1 MPKANYDPSFR
12 QPQYVKLMNQPQT
25 IAQYFLQQVQSNDGA
40 KVALRQKEFGIWQEY
55 TWPESYEQ
63 VRSFAL
69 GLLELGVKRG
79 DHLCSI
85 GDNDRQY
92 LWGFLAMQAVGV
104 AGVGMYTDAIPKEME
119 YVINHSDSVIALA
132 KDQEQCDKFLEI
144 REQIPNIRK
153 VIYWDDRGLWDYE
166 DDWLI
171 SFEAVQE
178 LGKERAQKEPNRF
191 EEEIALGTPD
201 ETGLICYTS
210 GTTGLPKGVMLS
222 NENLIAVA
230 EKAFAIDPRYSTD
243 NHVSFMPMGWI
254 AEPVFGIV
262 PHCIT
267 GMIMNFP
274 EEPET
279 VRQNIREI
287 APDNLFYGA
296 RLWDSQVGAVQVRM
310 NDATGLNR
318 WLYEKFLPVGY
329 KVADKKFN
337 KEPIGLGLK
346 MSYKVGD
353 LLVFAPLRNQ
363 LGLSRVRGAYT
374 AGAVL
379 SPDHIRFYHALG
391 INLKQIY
398 GSTEVSGGVT
408 VHRDGD
414 IKFASVGVPYDGIE
428 IKTSDEGELLIS
440 GPTVMKGYY
449 KNPEATAKD
458 IMVDE
463 NGRRWF
469 KSGDAGYIDED
480 GHIIFQ
486 DRVKNMIQLA
496 NGEVFS
502 PQFIEG
508 RLKFSPY
515 IQDVMALGG
524 ETRDYVTALI
534 IIAFDNVGYWA
545 EKQGI
550 GYTTFVD
557 LSQKPQVYELIN
569 QSVQDVNENLPEGAR
584 IKRFVLLHKE
594 FDADE
599 AEMTRSR
606 KLRRNVL
613 YDKYMNII
621 EGMYSDVD
629 SIDVSASVTYQD
641 GTEGVIE
648 TAVSI
653 QTVF

>member
-1 MPKANYDPSFR
+1 MD
-12 QPQYVKLMNQPQT
+12 QPQT
-25 IAQYFLQQVQSNDGA
+25 IAQYFLRQVQNNDA
-40 KVALRQKEFGIWQEY
+40 QTVALRQKEFGIWQEY

-63 VRSFAL
+63 VKAFAL
-69 GLLELGVKRG
+69 GLLALGVKRG

-92 LWGFLAMQAVGV
+92 LWGFLGMQAIGA

-119 YVINHSDSVIALA
+119 YVINHSDAVIALA

-144 REQIPNIRK
+144 RDQIPNVRK

-166 DDWLI
+166 EDWLI
-171 SFEAVQE
+171 SFESVQE
-178 LGKERAQKEPNRF
+178 LGRDLANKEPNRF
-191 EEEIALGTPD
+191 EEEIAQGTSD

-230 EKAFAIDPRYSTD
+230 EKAFAIDPRYNTD

-310 NDATGLNR
+310 NDATRLNQ

-346 MSYKVGD
+346 MSYKLGD

-428 IKTSDEGELLIS
+428 IQTSDEGELLIT

-480 GHIIFQ
+480 GHVIFQ
-486 DRVKNMIQLA
+486 DRVKNMIKLA

-557 LSQKPQVYELIN
+557 LSQKSQVYDLVN
-569 QSVQDVNENLPEGAR
+569 QAVQEVNDTLPVGAR
-584 IKRFVLLHKE
+584 VKRFVLLHKE

-613 YDKYMNII
+613 YDKYVDII
-621 EGMYSDVD
+621 EGMYSDAD
-629 SIDVSASVTYQD
+629 SINVSASVTYQD

>member
-1 MPKANYDPSFR
+1 MD
-12 QPQYVKLMNQPQT
+12 QPQT
-25 IAQYFLQQVQSNDGA
+25 IAQYFLRQVQNNDDQQ
-40 KVALRQKEFGIWQEY
+40 VALRQKEFGIWQEY
-55 TWPESYEQ
+55 SWPESYEQ
-63 VRSFAL
+63 VKSFAL

-85 GDNDRQY
+85 GDNDREY
-92 LWGFLAMQAVGV
+92 LWGFLGMQAIGA

-119 YVINHSDSVIALA
+119 YVINHSDAVIALA

-144 REQIPNIRK
+144 RDQIPNVRK

-166 DDWLI
+166 EDWLI
-171 SFEAVQE
+171 SFESVQE
-178 LGKERAQKEPNRF
+178 LGRDLASKEPNRF
-191 EEEIALGTPD
+191 EEEIAQGTSD

-230 EKAFAIDPRYSTD
+230 EKAFAIDPRYNTD

-310 NDATGLNR
+310 NDATRLNQ

-346 MSYKVGD
+346 MSYKLGD

-428 IKTSDEGELLIS
+428 IQTSDEGELLIT

-469 KSGDAGYIDED
+469 KSGDAGYIDDD
-480 GHIIFQ
+480 GHVIFQ
-486 DRVKNMIQLA
+486 DRVKNMIKLA

-524 ETRDYVTALI
+524 ETRDYVTALV

-557 LSQKPQVYELIN
+557 LSQKPQVYNLIN
-569 QSVQDVNENLPEGAR
+569 QAVQEVNETLPAGAR
-584 IKRFVLLHKE
+584 VKRFVLLHKE

-613 YDKYMNII
+613 YDKYVDII

-629 SIDVSASVTYQD
+629 SINVSASVTYQD

-648 TAVSI
+648 TAVSV

>member
-1 MPKANYDPSFR
+1 MD
-12 QPQYVKLMNQPQT
+12 QPQT
-25 IAQYFLQQVQSNDGA
+25 IAQYFLQQVQSNDD
-40 KVALRQKEFGIWQEY
+40 KNVALRQKEFGIWQEY

-92 LWGFLAMQAVGV
+92 LWGFLAMQAIGT

-119 YVINHSDSVIALA
+119 YVINHSDSVVALA

-144 REQIPNIRK
+144 RDQIPNIRK

-191 EEEIALGTPD
+191 EEEIAQGTRE

-296 RLWDSQVGAVQVRM
+296 RLWDGQVGAVQVRM
-310 NDATGLNR
+310 NDAARLNQ
-318 WLYEKFLPVGY
+318 WLYEKFLPIGY

-346 MSYKVGD
+346 MSYKLGD
-353 LLVFAPLRNQ
+353 LLVFSPLRNQ

-458 IMVDE
+458 IVVDE

-480 GHIIFQ
+480 GHVIFQ
-486 DRVKNMIQLA
+486 DRVKNMIKLA

-557 LSQKPQVYELIN
+557 LSQKPKVYALIN
-569 QSVQDVNENLPEGAR
+569 QAVQDVNENLPTGAR
-584 IKRFVLLHKE
+584 VKRFVLLHKE

-613 YDKYMNII
+613 YDKYMDII
-621 EGMYSDVD
+621 EGMYSDTD

>member
-1 MPKANYDPSFR
+1 ME
-12 QPQYVKLMNQPQT
+12 QPQT
-25 IAQYFLQQVQSNDGA
+25 ISQYFLQQVQTNDRQ
-40 KVALRQKEFGIWQEY
+40 KTALRQKEFGIWQEY
-55 TWPESYEQ
+55 SWPDSYEQ
-63 VRSFAL
+63 VKLFAL
-69 GLLELGVKRG
+69 GLLELGLERG
-79 DHLCSI
+79 DHLCTI

-92 LWGFLAMQAVGV
+92 LWGFLAMQALGV
-104 AGVGMYTDAIPKEME
+104 AGVGLYTDAIPKEME
-119 YVINHSDSVIALA
+119 YIINHSDAVMALA
-132 KDQEQCDKFLEI
+132 KDQEQCDKFLEL
-144 REQIPNIRK
+144 RDQVPNIRK
-153 VIYWDDRGLWDYE
+153 VIYWDDRGLWDYD

-171 SFEAVQE
+171 SFEEVQA
-178 LGKERAQKEPNRF
+178 LGRKRAEQEPNRF
-191 EEEIALGTPD
+191 EEEIAQGSSD
-201 ETGLICYTS
+201 EIALLCYTS
-210 GTTGLPKGVMLS
+210 GTTGLPKGVMLT
-222 NENLIAVA
+222 NNNLISVA
-230 EKAFAIDPRYSTD
+230 DSAFSIDPRYNTD

-254 AEPVFGIV
+254 VEPVFGIV
-262 PHCIT
+262 PHCMT
-267 GMIMNFP
+267 GMMMNFP

-296 RLWDSQVGAVQVRM
+296 QLWDGQVGAVQVRM
-310 NDATGLNR
+310 NDASRLNR
-318 WLYEKFLPVGY
+318 WLYAKFLPIGY
-329 KVADKKFN
+329 KMADKRFN
-337 KEPIGLGLK
+337 KKSVGLGLK
-346 MSYKVGD
+346 MSYKLGD

-440 GPTVMKGYY
+440 GPTIMKEYY

-458 IMVDE
+458 IIFDE

-480 GHIIFQ
+480 GHVIFQ
-486 DRVKNMIQLA
+486 DRVKNMIKLA

-515 IQDVMALGG
+515 VQDVMALGG
-524 ETRDYVTALI
+524 ETRDFVTALI
-534 IIAFDNVGYWA
+534 IIAFANVGNWA

-550 GYTTFVD
+550 GYTTFMD
-557 LSQKPQVYELIN
+557 LSQKSEVHELIN
-569 QSVQDVNENLPEGAR
+569 QAVKDVNENLPTGAR
-584 IKRFVLLHKE
+584 IKHFVLLHKE

-613 YDKYMNII
+613 HDKYAEII
-621 EGMYSDVD
+621 EGMYTGLD
-629 SIDVSASVTYQD
+629 SVKVSASVTYQD
-641 GTEGVIE
+641 GTESVVE
-648 TAVSI
+648 TAVAI
-653 QTVF
+653 QTVY